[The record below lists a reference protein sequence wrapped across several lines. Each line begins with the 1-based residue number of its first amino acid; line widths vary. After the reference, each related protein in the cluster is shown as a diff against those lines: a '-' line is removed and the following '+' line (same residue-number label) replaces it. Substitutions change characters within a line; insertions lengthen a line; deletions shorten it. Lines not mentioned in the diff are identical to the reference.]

1 MKTWCKGEEATM
13 PMREV
18 DFILNHILDNYPKV
32 SDINVSVG
40 RPFQVEVDG
49 ELIPVE
55 FSVAIPDLTPFQTE
69 TFALQLLNNDRRNTR
84 MLFEQG
90 SADVPDALA
99 SQARIRVYIL
109 YTA

>member
-1 MKTWCKGEEATM
+1 M
-13 PMREV
+13 PTREV

-55 FSVAIPDLTPFQTE
+55 FPGP
-69 TFALQLLNNDRRNTR
+69 
-84 MLFEQG
+84 
-90 SADVPDALA
+90 
-99 SQARIRVYIL
+99 
-109 YTA
+109 

>member
-1 MKTWCKGEEATM
+1 M

-55 FSVAIPDLTPFQTE
+55 FPVSDSGSHPVSDRNVRPAIAQ
-69 TFALQLLNNDRRNTR
+69 Q
-84 MLFEQG
+84 
-90 SADVPDALA
+90 
-99 SQARIRVYIL
+99 
-109 YTA
+109 

>member
-1 MKTWCKGEEATM
+1 M

-40 RPFQVEVDG
+40 RSFQVEVDG

-55 FSVAIPDLTPFQTE
+55 FPIAIPTLTPFQTE
-69 TFALQLLNNDRRNTR
+69 TFALQLLNNDRRNTH
-84 MLFEQG
+84 MLIEKG
-90 SADVPDALA
+90 SADL
-99 SQARIRVYIL
+99 
-109 YTA
+109 

>member
-1 MKTWCKGEEATM
+1 M
-13 PMREV
+13 PTREV

-55 FSVAIPDLTPFQTE
+55 FPVPIAGAYPFS
-69 TFALQLLNNDRRNTR
+69 DRNVRP
-84 MLFEQG
+84 
-90 SADVPDALA
+90 A
-99 SQARIRVYIL
+99 
-109 YTA
+109 TAQQ

>member
-1 MKTWCKGEEATM
+1 M
-13 PMREV
+13 PVREV

-55 FSVAIPDLTPFQTE
+55 FAVSVPALTPVS
-69 TFALQLLNNDRRNTR
+69 DRNVRPAIA
-84 MLFEQG
+84 Q
-90 SADVPDALA
+90 
-99 SQARIRVYIL
+99 Q
-109 YTA
+109 

>member
-1 MKTWCKGEEATM
+1 M
-13 PMREV
+13 PVREV

-55 FSVAIPDLTPFQTE
+55 FSVSIAALTPFQTE
-69 TFALQLLNNDRRNTR
+69 TFALQLHPVISKNSPGAAISMIATASSSCEVRNACGTGEPGAV
-84 MLFEQG
+84 LG
-90 SADVPDALA
+90 S
-99 SQARIRVYIL
+99 
-109 YTA
+109 